1 MNKISVEDLYQFRF
15 SGNPRFSSD
24 GQSLVYVLAEID
36 QEANKYRSSIR
47 LIDLATGHERN
58 LTSGLVSDEPAK
70 DFSPQFSPDG
80 LKIAYLSNRTGKN
93 QIYLL
98 DLAGGEAKRLTNFKE
113 GIRSFIWSPD
123 SSYLVAVAR
132 KESDVL
138 SDVKVI
144 NRLRYREDGEGFYGS
159 ERIHLWKVSV
169 SGDVAQLTHGEFDE
183 EDPAFSPDG
192 KTILFISWRSHDER
206 EVTPSLYAMDLD
218 TQEIR
223 EIAKGKGNL
232 YAPAFSPNGSQ
243 VAYFGH
249 ELGETSAANSNV
261 YVVTYPE
268 GKPVNLTAQFDRT
281 VGNVVG
287 TDARYDGAKHC
298 PRWSA
303 DGGEI
308 YFLATDGGNAFV
320 YKVNVQS
327 ASVEKI
333 AREEIGSVTSFDV
346 HGDKIAYI
354 FECRTRIG
362 EVFLL
367 QNEETKPLTHN
378 NDRLFSER
386 AVAEPERIEFMGA
399 DGWKI
404 EGWILKPPFFQ
415 ETEKYPLVLEIHGG
429 PHAVYGNCYHH
440 EFQCLAANGYVVL
453 YTNPRGSHGYGEK
466 FVQACVGDWGGK
478 DYEDLMKAVDF
489 VETLPYID
497 KRQEFVTGGSY
508 GGIMTNWIV
517 GHTNRFKAAVT
528 QRSICNLH
536 SMMGTSDIGFWFN
549 SKELGGADMWEDEE
563 FILSRSPIRYARSVQ
578 TPIKIL
584 HSEEDYRC
592 PMEQAEQW
600 YTALKRLGVETEL
613 VRFPG
618 DSHDLS
624 RSGNP
629 KHRIE
634 RLEHIIGWF
643 NRYRTAQCNN
653 GLELKT
659 LNYSGR

>member
-1 MNKISVEDLYQFRF
+1 MNMISIEDLYQFRF
-15 SGNPRFSSD
+15 SGDPHFSSD
-24 GQSLVYVLAEID
+24 GQSIVYVLTEID
-36 QEANKYRSSIR
+36 QEADKYRSSIR
-47 LIDLATGHERN
+47 LIDLATGQERN
-58 LTSGLVSDEPAK
+58 LTSGLFSDEPSQ

-80 LKIAYLSNRTGKN
+80 LKLAYLSNRTGKN
-93 QIYLL
+93 QIYVLE
-98 DLAGGEAKRLTNFKE
+98 LAGGEAKRLTDFKE

-123 SSYLVAVAR
+123 SSCLVAVAR
-132 KESDVL
+132 KESDEQ

-144 NRLRYREDGEGFYGS
+144 KRLRYRKDGEGFYGP

-169 SGDVAQLTHGEFDE
+169 AGDMEQLTYGEFDE
-183 EDPAFSPDG
+183 EEPAFSPDG
-192 KTILFISWRSHDER
+192 KTILFVSWRSHDER

-218 TQEIR
+218 TREIR
-223 EIAKGKGNL
+223 EIVKGKGSL
-232 YAPAFSPNGSQ
+232 SAPAFSPNGRQ
-243 VAYFGH
+243 IAYFGH
-249 ELGETSAANSNV
+249 ELGETAAVNSHV
-261 YVVTYPE
+261 YAVTFPE
-268 GKPVNLTAQFDRT
+268 GKPVNLTAKFDRT

-287 TDARYDGAKHC
+287 SDARYDNAKHY
-298 PRWSA
+298 PRWST
-303 DGGEI
+303 DGKEI
-308 YFLATDGGNAFV
+308 YFLATEGGNAFV

-327 ASVEKI
+327 ASVEKMT
-333 AREEIGSVTSFDV
+333 RTENGSVTSFDV
-346 HGDKIAYI
+346 HGDKIAFI
-354 FECRTRIG
+354 LECQTRIG
-362 EVFLL
+362 ELFLFE
-367 QNEETKPLTHN
+367 NEEEKPLTHH
-378 NDRLFSER
+378 NDQLFSER
-386 AVAEPERIEFMGA
+386 EVAKPERIEFMGA

-429 PHAVYGNCYHH
+429 PHTVYGNCYHH

-453 YTNPRGSHGYGEK
+453 YTNPRCSHGYGEH

-489 VETLPYID
+489 AETLPYID
-497 KRQEFVTGGSY
+497 KQQEFITGGSY

-549 SKELGGADMWEDEE
+549 SKELGGVDMWEDED
-563 FILSRSPIRYARSVQ
+563 FILSRSPIRYARNVQ

-618 DSHDLS
+618 ESHDLS
-624 RSGNP
+624 RSGKP

-634 RLEHIIGWF
+634 RLGHIIGWF
-643 NRYRTAQCNN
+643 NRYH
-653 GLELKT
+653 KH
-659 LNYSGR
+659 

>member
-1 MNKISVEDLYQFRF
+1 MNMISIEDLYQFRF
-15 SGNPRFSSD
+15 SGDPHFSSD
-24 GQSLVYVLAEID
+24 GQSIVYVLTEID
-36 QEANKYRSSIR
+36 QEADKYRSSIR
-47 LIDLATGHERN
+47 LIDLATGQERN
-58 LTSGLVSDEPAK
+58 LTSGLFSDEPSQ

-80 LKIAYLSNRTGKN
+80 LKLAYLSNRTGKN
-93 QIYLL
+93 QIYVLE
-98 DLAGGEAKRLTNFKE
+98 LAGGEAKRLTDFKE

-123 SSYLVAVAR
+123 SSCLVAVAR
-132 KESDVL
+132 KESDEQ

-144 NRLRYREDGEGFYGS
+144 KRLRYRKDGEGFYGP

-169 SGDVAQLTHGEFDE
+169 AGDMEQLTYGEFDE
-183 EDPAFSPDG
+183 EEPAFSPDG
-192 KTILFISWRSHDER
+192 KTILFVSWRSHDER

-218 TQEIR
+218 TREIR
-223 EIAKGKGNL
+223 EIVKGKGSL
-232 YAPAFSPNGSQ
+232 SAPAFSPNGRHI
-243 VAYFGH
+243 AYFGH
-249 ELGETSAANSNV
+249 ELGETAAVNSHV
-261 YVVTYPE
+261 YAVAFPE
-268 GKPVNLTAQFDRT
+268 GKPVNLTAKFDRS

-287 TDARYDGAKHC
+287 SDARYDNAKHC
-298 PRWSA
+298 PRWST
-303 DGGEI
+303 DGKEI
-308 YFLATDGGNAFV
+308 YFLATEGGNAFV

-327 ASVEKI
+327 ASVEKMT
-333 AREEIGSVTSFDV
+333 RTENGSVTSFDV
-346 HGDKIAYI
+346 HGDKIAFI
-354 FECRTRIG
+354 LECQTRIG
-362 EVFLL
+362 ELFLL
-367 QNEETKPLTHN
+367 ENEEEKPLTHH
-378 NDRLFSER
+378 NDQLFSER
-386 AVAEPERIEFMGA
+386 EVAKPERIEFMGA

-429 PHAVYGNCYHH
+429 PHTVYGNCYHH

-453 YTNPRGSHGYGEK
+453 YTNPRCSHGYGEH

-489 VETLPYID
+489 AETLPYID
-497 KRQEFVTGGSY
+497 KQQEFVTGGSY

-549 SKELGGADMWEDEE
+549 SKELGGVDMWEDED
-563 FILSRSPIRYARSVQ
+563 FILSRSPIRYARNVQ

-600 YTALKRLGVETEL
+600 YTALKRLGVETEM

-618 DSHDLS
+618 ESHDLS
-624 RSGNP
+624 RSGKP

-634 RLEHIIGWF
+634 RLGHIIGWF
-643 NRYRTAQCNN
+643 NRYH
-653 GLELKT
+653 KH
-659 LNYSGR
+659 